1 MKTECPSCHKS
12 FECQPENI
20 SNCQCVDLVIGPALR
35 AHLAKSKKS
44 CYCATCLREL
54 NTICEQAAR
63 EPLPQKAHEFVEGK
77 HFYKEN
83 GLWIFSKYYLIQ
95 RGYCCGNGCK
105 HCPY

>member
-1 MKTECPSCHKS
+1 MKKECPSCHKN

-20 SNCQCVDLVIGPALR
+20 AICQCVDLEIGLALR
-35 AHLAKSKKS
+35 AHLAKSKKD
-44 CYCATCLREL
+44 CYCADCLQEL
-54 NTICEQAAR
+54 NKICEQAAQ
-63 EPLPQKAHEFVEGK
+63 EPLPQKASEFVEGK
-77 HFYKEN
+77 HFYQKN